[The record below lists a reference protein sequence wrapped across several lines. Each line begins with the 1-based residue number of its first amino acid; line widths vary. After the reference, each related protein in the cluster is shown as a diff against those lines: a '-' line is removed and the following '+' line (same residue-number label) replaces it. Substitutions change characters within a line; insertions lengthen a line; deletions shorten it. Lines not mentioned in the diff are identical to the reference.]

1 VIDDNRE
8 LGLGL
13 WRRCVKAAMVG
24 AKPWE
29 DDMARKL
36 ETVLTGLA
44 FGEGPRWRDG
54 RLWFS
59 DMHAHEVVAMAPDG
73 RRETVFSH
81 SGPVSGLGWLP
92 GGDLLVVSM
101 VDMLLL
107 RIGADGRPR
116 VHGDLSAIATGRCN
130 DMVVSADGRAW
141 VGNFGFDF
149 PDGER
154 KAAKLARV
162 DPDGKVSVAAEELMF
177 PNGAMITPDG
187 KTLIVGETFAERLT
201 AFDIGA
207 DGALSNRRV
216 WAQLGSQEYPDG
228 ACLDAEGAIWV
239 ASPFTSE
246 VIRVREGGEVTERIK
261 ADQGVFAC
269 MLGGDDRRTLYV
281 LTASGSDP
289 EDCAARRLGRIE
301 AVKVDVAGAGL
312 P

>member
-1 VIDDNRE
+1 
-8 LGLGL
+8 
-13 WRRCVKAAMVG
+13 MVR
-24 AKPWE
+24 ANTTQE
-29 DDMARKL
+29 EDMARSL
-36 ETVLTGLA
+36 ETVLDGLA
-44 FGEGPRWRDG
+44 FPEGPRWHDG

-73 RRETVFSH
+73 RRETVFAH

-101 VDMLLL
+101 VDMQLL

-116 VHGDLSAIATGRCN
+116 VHGDLSGIATGRCN

-141 VGNFGFDF
+141 VGNFGFDY

-201 AFDIGA
+201 AFEIGP
-207 DGALSNRRV
+207 DGALSNRRI
-216 WAQLGSQEYPDG
+216 WAQLGAQEYPDG

-246 VIRVREGGEVTERIK
+246 VIRVREGGAVAERIK

-269 MLGGDDRRTLYV
+269 MLGGDDRKTLYV